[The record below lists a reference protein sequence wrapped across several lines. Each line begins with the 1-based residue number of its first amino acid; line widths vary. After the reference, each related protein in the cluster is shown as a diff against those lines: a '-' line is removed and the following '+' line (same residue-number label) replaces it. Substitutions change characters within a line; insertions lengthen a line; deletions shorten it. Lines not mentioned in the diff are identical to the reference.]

1 MKHFLVGMAACIVVA
16 LSPLLVLAS
25 NKNLS
30 PGTPILV
37 VSAPW
42 GPDAPDVI
50 AGSGLQEI
58 SPERAPFG
66 ALTVLEDL
74 ADARR
79 LKENGAWFVVDG
91 TVIAQICAE

>member
-74 ADARR
+74 AGNVPIDVEKRFGRR
-79 LKENGAWFVVDG
+79 CGFHGYA
-91 TVIAQICAE
+91 A